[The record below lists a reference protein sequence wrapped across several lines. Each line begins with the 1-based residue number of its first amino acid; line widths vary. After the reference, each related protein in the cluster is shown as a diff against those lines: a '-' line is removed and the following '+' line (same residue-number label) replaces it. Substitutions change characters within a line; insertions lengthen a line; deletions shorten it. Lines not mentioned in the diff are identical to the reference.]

1 MSQGKKIL
9 LYSTAFIVGIFFF
22 FTGIAES
29 KSFLA
34 PVITAIIIA
43 ILILPL
49 SNIMEKAGMGRGIAS
64 FLTTIVLLLFSLGF
78 FWLIS
83 FEVKSFVKDWPEIK
97 ETMAPKL
104 EDLKSYIFEH
114 TPFSEDD
121 LDQSTGGE
129 GIPFMGSAQEMG
141 AMAFGFF
148 NKTLGFLGTY
158 FLVLIYIFF
167 LLNYRKKFKNFII
180 LLFQEDKKKEVNT
193 VIGKSG
199 TVVQQYL
206 VGRLILM
213 LFLAILYSIGLG
225 FSGVDNFILVSLIAA
240 FLTIIPVVGNIIG
253 FSMAMA
259 LSYLT
264 TGETS
269 SLIGVIITFSVAQLL
284 EDYVLQPFII
294 GDKVDLHPFFV
305 ILVVI
310 LGSALW
316 GVIGM
321 ILAIPIMAIIT
332 IISLNVPALYPF
344 GYLFSKNGSKKKKS
358 KD

>member
-1 MSQGKKIL
+1 M
-9 LYSTAFIVGIFFF
+9 YSAAFIVGIFFL

-34 PVITAIIIA
+34 PLITAIILA
-43 ILILPL
+43 VLILPL
-49 SNIMEKAGMGRGIAS
+49 SNIMEKGGMGRGISS
-64 FLTTIVLLLFSLGF
+64 FLTTIVLFIFSLGF

-83 FEVKSFVKDWPEIK
+83 FEVTSFVKDWPEIK
-97 ETMAPKL
+97 ETMSPKL
-104 EDLKSYIFEH
+104 EDFKSYVFEH
-114 TPFSEDD
+114 TPFTEDD
-121 LDQSTGGE
+121 LDKSAGGE
-129 GIPFMGSAQEMG
+129 GIPFMGSAREMG

-158 FLVLIYIFF
+158 FLVFIYIFF
-167 LLNYRKKFKNFII
+167 LLNYRRKFKNFIV
-180 LLFQEDKKKEVNT
+180 LLFKEDKKKEVNK

-199 TVVQQYL
+199 KVVQQYL

-213 LFLAILYSIGLG
+213 LFLAIVYSIGLG

-240 FLTIIPVVGNIIG
+240 FLTLIPVVGNIVG
-253 FSMAMA
+253 FSLAMA

-269 SLIGVIITFSVAQLL
+269 ALIGIIITFSIAQLL

-316 GVIGM
+316 GIIGM

-344 GYLFSKNGSKKKKS
+344 GYLFSKNGAKKKS
-358 KD
+358 GD